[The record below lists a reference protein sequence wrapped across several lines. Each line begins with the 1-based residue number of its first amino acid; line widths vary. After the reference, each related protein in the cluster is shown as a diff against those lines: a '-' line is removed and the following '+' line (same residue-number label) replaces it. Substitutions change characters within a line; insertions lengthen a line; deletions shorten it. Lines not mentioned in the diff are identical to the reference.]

1 MTTQH
6 HPRHHAQ
13 PRREFAANGPLSIRR
28 HPRARIITPSSSTSS
43 LRQYQVQQQ
52 NQRNTRQRLR
62 LRRIAPLTAR
72 GTANRPNRSPL
83 GNDLNAVHEYLQ
95 CFHSLPPK
103 IQKTIFSQ
111 EERRVLQQTAP
122 VSSITDAAD
131 RALLKFEE
139 RHRASRRQQSLR
151 TDSSSDR
158 FVRRG
163 RRNYR
168 RSRSSSSPA
177 IRSSIRSS
185 IRSFPSS
192 LPSTLEPSADVIDI
206 DIDTDTLA
214 DPTDSGIEM
223 EESILDSF
231 RWLDED
237 EDLDLS
243 LDSYH
248 KYVADTALSSQHV
261 QPTSPR
267 RMPSFRRTLSLAK
280 NRNSM
285 MFLGNTSRGLTS
297 SQSSTLPFSAS
308 GSGVINNRPDNHQGR
323 HASHRS
329 TSSIDPAAQYYQDPE
344 ARLKLRV
351 YLASPQKF
359 DEAIEFGFPSLDNK
373 ENIDANN
380 LRRHN
385 TNRDSKRISQISVST
400 HGTHGWTFLDDE
412 TTSIDLSLF
421 DLTDHQPQFQQVK
434 NQRRSHDKTAI
445 NSNFREFT
453 SSHSR
458 SSSIDP
464 RHRRPH
470 PLKPVGGN
478 VNGSSRPPTG
488 GHRREMT
495 LKMTLTRPDLRT
507 TGDTGPYGHDRHDD
521 PLRLAELPPADESCN
536 IWDDIPEERGV
547 VKKMWRKLRSWRD

>member
-1 MTTQH
+1 MTAQH
-6 HPRHHAQ
+6 HPRHHSQ
-13 PRREFAANGPLSIRR
+13 PRRESAANRPLSIRR
-28 HPRARIITPSSSTSS
+28 HPRARIISPSSSTSS
-43 LRQYQVQQQ
+43 LQQYQVQQPI
-52 NQRNTRQRLR
+52 QRNTRHKLR

-72 GTANRPNRSPL
+72 GTGNRLSRSPP
-83 GNDLNAVHEYLQ
+83 GNDLTAVHEYLQ

-111 EERRVLQQTAP
+111 EERRLLQQTAP

-131 RALLKFEE
+131 QALLRLEE
-139 RHRASRRQQSLR
+139 RRRAARRRQSLR

-163 RRNYR
+163 RRQYR

-177 IRSSIRSS
+177 IRSSVRSS

-192 LPSTLEPSADVIDI
+192 LPSTLEPSAEIIDI
-206 DIDTDTLA
+206 HIDPDAIA

-285 MFLGNTSRGLTS
+285 FLGNTGRGLSS
-297 SQSSTLPFSAS
+297 SQSSTLPFSTA
-308 GSGVINNRPDNHQGR
+308 GSGVINRPENHGR
-323 HASHRS
+323 HVSHRS

-385 TNRDSKRISQISVST
+385 TNRDSKRISQISAST

-421 DLTDHQPQFQQVK
+421 DLTDHQPQFQQAK
-434 NQRRSHDKTAI
+434 KSRRSHDKTAMS
-445 NSNFREFT
+445 SNVRELT
-453 SSHSR
+453 SPHSR

-464 RHRRPH
+464 RHHRPQ
-470 PLKPVGGN
+470 PLKPVMGN
-478 VNGSSRPPTG
+478 ANGSSRPPTG

-507 TGDTGPYGHDRHDD
+507 AGEAGPYGHDRHDD

-536 IWDDIPEERGV
+536 IWDDLPEQRGV
-547 VKKMWRKLRSWRD
+547 VRKMWRKLRSWRD

>member
-1 MTTQH
+1 LTTQH

-13 PRREFAANGPLSIRR
+13 PRREFAAKRPLSIRR

-43 LRQYQVQQQ
+43 LRHYQQHQTA
-52 NQRNTRQRLR
+52 QRNTRQKLR

-72 GTANRPNRSPL
+72 GTGNRPNRSPL
-83 GNDLNAVHEYLQ
+83 ENDLTVGHEYLQ

-111 EERRVLQQTAP
+111 EERRLLQQKAP
-122 VSSITDAAD
+122 VSNITDAAD
-131 RALLKFEE
+131 RALLRLEE
-139 RHRASRRQQSLR
+139 RHRASRRRQSLR
-151 TDSSSDR
+151 TDTSSDR

-163 RRNYR
+163 RRHYR

-185 IRSFPSS
+185 FPSS
-192 LPSTLEPSADVIDI
+192 LPSTSAEEPSADVID
-206 DIDTDTLA
+206 TDTIA

-261 QPTSPR
+261 QPSSPR

-285 MFLGNTSRGLTS
+285 MFLGNTGRGLSS
-297 SQSSTLPFSAS
+297 SQSSTLPFSTAS
-308 GSGVINNRPDNHQGR
+308 SGVINNRPDNHHGR
-323 HASHRS
+323 HVSHRS

-359 DEAIEFGFPSLDNK
+359 DEAIEFGFPSLNNK

-380 LRRHN
+380 LRRHT
-385 TNRDSKRISQISVST
+385 TNRDSKRISQISAST

-421 DLTDHQPQFQQVK
+421 DLTDHQPQFQQSK
-434 NQRRSHDKTAI
+434 KSRPSHDKTAI
-445 NSNFREFT
+445 SSNIRELT

-464 RHRRPH
+464 RHRRPQ
-470 PLKPVGGN
+470 PLKPVVGN
-478 VNGSSRPPTG
+478 ANGSSRPLTG

-507 TGDTGPYGHDRHDD
+507 AGDSGPYGHDRLDD

>member
-1 MTTQH
+1 MTAQH

-13 PRREFAANGPLSIRR
+13 PRREFAPKRPLSIRR
-28 HPRARIITPSSSTSS
+28 HPHARIITPSSSTSS
-43 LRQYQVQQQ
+43 LRQYQIQQ
-52 NQRNTRQRLR
+52 NQRNTRQKLR
-62 LRRIAPLTAR
+62 LRRTSPLTAR
-72 GTANRPNRSPL
+72 GTGNRPNRSPL
-83 GNDLNAVHEYLQ
+83 ENRNDLTAVHEYLQ

-103 IQKTIFSQ
+103 VQKTIFSQ
-111 EERRVLQQTAP
+111 EERRLLQQTAP
-122 VSSITDAAD
+122 VSTITDAAD
-131 RALLKFEE
+131 RALLRLEE
-139 RHRASRRQQSLR
+139 RQRASRRRQSLR
-151 TDSSSDR
+151 TDTSSDR

-163 RRNYR
+163 RRHYR
-168 RSRSSSSPA
+168 RSRSSPSPA

-192 LPSTLEPSADVIDI
+192 LPSTSAEEQSTEIIDA
-206 DIDTDTLA
+206 DIIA
-214 DPTDSGIEM
+214 DPSDSGIEM

-285 MFLGNTSRGLTS
+285 MFGNTGRGLSS
-297 SQSSTLPFSAS
+297 SQSSTLPFSTA
-308 GSGVINNRPDNHQGR
+308 GSGVINRPDNNHSR
-323 HASHRS
+323 HVSHRS

-385 TNRDSKRISQISVST
+385 TNRDSKRISQISAST

-421 DLTDHQPQFQQVK
+421 DLTDHQPQFQQSK
-434 NQRRSHDKTAI
+434 RSRRSQDKTAI
-445 NSNFREFT
+445 NSNIRELT
-453 SSHSR
+453 SSRSR
-458 SSSIDP
+458 SSSVDP
-464 RHRRPH
+464 RHRRPQT
-470 PLKPVGGN
+470 LKPVVGN
-478 VNGSSRPPTG
+478 ANGSSRPPTG

-507 TGDTGPYGHDRHDD
+507 AGDAGPYGHDRHDD